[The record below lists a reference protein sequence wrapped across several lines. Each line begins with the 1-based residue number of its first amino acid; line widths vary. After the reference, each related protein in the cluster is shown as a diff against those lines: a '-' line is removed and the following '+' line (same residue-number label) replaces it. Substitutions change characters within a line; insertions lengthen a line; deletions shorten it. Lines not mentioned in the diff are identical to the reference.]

1 MTRNAKNRAPESN
14 VERSSRPQPII
25 RITNRPPLP
34 SPRPPYT
41 SNQAKTGNGQELP
54 EWRPK
59 VTPGDQS
66 RSSSQNN
73 MLHAPQSSD
82 NPADALLPDPVRVS
96 ILLL

>member
-1 MTRNAKNRAPESN
+1 MICNAKNRVPENN
-14 VERSSRPQPII
+14 VDRSSRPQPIS

-34 SPRPPYT
+34 ISRPYT
-41 SNQAKTGNGQELP
+41 SNQAKTGNGQELH
-54 EWRPK
+54 EWRPQ

-73 MLHAPQSSD
+73 MLHTLQSRD

-96 ILLL
+96 TLLL